1 MEAALPNRREAE
13 EAEAHNPN
21 NPEAAAVICDD
32 AEAAVE
38 EVPPNRRDAIS

>member
-21 NPEAAAVICDD
+21 NPEAA
-32 AEAAVE
+32 VE